1 MEKREKEEETLI
13 SAPCK
18 FIAIFP
24 FSFSFFFLSYF
35 RGFFFF
41 FFCLILLIFIK
52 IKYYNFY
59 SIFSRING
67 GRRSE

>member
-41 FFCLILLIFIK
+41 FFLFNIINIYKNKIL
-52 IKYYNFY
+52 
-59 SIFSRING
+59 
-67 GRRSE
+67 